1 MTKQARVRTRMRG
14 QGTVMTSRDV
24 SLWRHAGFTLIEV
37 MIVMAI
43 IAILAAVAFPSYL
56 KHVTKANRVAAEGC
70 LSQLSSYMERYNATY
85 LRYDKTGSDKSAT
98 DVALPSLDC
107 SSSQQTGRFYKY
119 AFDST
124 PTQTTY
130 KINAAPQDAQKTR
143 DGMCGTLSLDQA
155 GNRTTSTGQTSDC
168 W

>member
-1 MTKQARVRTRMRG
+1 MTKQAWVRTRMRG
-14 QGTVMTSRDV
+14 RGTVLASRDM

-43 IAILAAVAFPSYL
+43 IAILAAVAYPSYIR
-56 KHVTKANRVAAEGC
+56 HVTKANRVAAEGC
-70 LSQLSSYMERYNATY
+70 LSQLSSFMERYNATY
-85 LRYDKTGSDKSAT
+85 LRYDQSGSDKAAT
-98 DVALPSLDC
+98 AVALPSLDC
-107 SSSQQTGRFYKY
+107 SSSQQTGRFYDYK
-119 AFDST
+119 FDSA

-130 KINAAPQDAQKTR
+130 KINAAPKGAQSSR
-143 DGMCGTLSLDQA
+143 DGMCGTLSLDQG